1 MFDAQTFYSQ
11 ARQVKSVGLNV
22 KMQNP
27 FMQLRKIVNHPYLVK
42 WEVDVATG
50 NFLIFSLFVQLKF
63 YFIRS

>member
-1 MFDAQTFYSQ
+1 MFDAHILYSQ
-11 ARQVKSVGLNV
+11 AKQVKSVGLNV

-50 NFLIFSLFVQLKF
+50 NLLSF
-63 YFIRS
+63 RTT